1 MIKPVARAGRNLEQ
15 RTLPVQQRGTRTLDA
30 ILEAAHNI
38 LKTEGIDGLSTQ
50 SVARQSRVA
59 VGTVYRLFPNKE
71 AIVCKVYEDKIAT
84 VRAMGEETRL
94 AVRPD
99 DDWRAALTAYI
110 RALKAAEQSV
120 DFDQSL
126 ANAVILIPEIQ
137 RLDVLHA
144 IDLAQRLVE
153 MLLMLGAKWSDA
165 ALFDLAMTL
174 YCLEGAS
181 WQYARTCG
189 AANATLSE
197 RLLTCALTLV
207 EPAMRGDPEP
217 AGHGMDRDR
226 LLAEYALTRA

>member
-1 MIKPVARAGRNLEQ
+1 VIKPVARAGRNLEQ

-30 ILEAAHNI
+30 ILEAAHHI

-71 AIVCKVYEDKIAT
+71 AIVCKVYDDKIAT
-84 VRAMGEETRL
+84 IREMAEETRL
-94 AVRPD
+94 AVRPG
-99 DDWRAALTAYI
+99 DDWRAALCAYI
-110 RALKAAEQSV
+110 RALKAAEHSV

-137 RLDVLHA
+137 RIDVLHA
-144 IDLAQRLVE
+144 IDLAQRVVD
-153 MLLMLGAKWSDA
+153 LLRTLGAKWSDP

-174 YCLEGAS
+174 YCLDATS

-189 AANATLSE
+189 AASPTLTE
-197 RLLTCALTLV
+197 RLLTCSMTLV

-217 AGHGMDRDR
+217 ADHGMNRDR
-226 LLAEYALTRA
+226 LLAEYALAKA